1 MTSIFFKFPCS
12 SPRLPASPRPAP
24 PPPLPRL
31 GPGSVLFNK
40 QDVPGLPGYG
50 VELHQLR
57 AAGHPARGP
66 PTTCC
71 RCTTSASPSPTTWSL
86 PSPSRGTPATTLRPS
101 VTPAQVRHFKC
112 LMLGSLRR
120 NPPRVLRCPPRVL
133 RSPACVLRSPARVLQ
148 GPPCLLLFLSGL
160 LVRSSSFFLVRSS
173 SSAVSLY
180 L

>member
-1 MTSIFFKFPCS
+1 M
-12 SPRLPASPRPAP
+12 
-24 PPPLPRL
+24 
-31 GPGSVLFNK
+31 NK
-40 QDVPGLPGYG
+40 QDVPGLPGHG
-50 VELHQLR
+50 DGLHQLR
-57 AAGHPARGP
+57 ADGHPARGP

-133 RSPACVLRSPARVLQ
+133 WSPACVLQ
-148 GPPCLLLFLSGL
+148 GPPCLLLSFSTCPVFSSGRLPSFLSGRL
-160 LVRSSSFFLVRSS
+160 PVQSAYISDKRS
-173 SSAVSLY
+173 
-180 L
+180 